1 MSFIGNFAAAQSAK
15 QIGKFNSQLYYQQAQ
30 LARKKA
36 EVNRQV
42 YENIDRKRLV
52 KSQESAF
59 DFLYVRAL
67 RSGAEVREETSPY
80 FALLEAK
87 INQAEDLA
95 IADYNSQTA
104 YYDGLNEASLLQSR
118 GIGEMFKGQMT
129 ARAENIKGVG
139 SLLAFANT
147 EGAFG

>member
-67 RSGAEVREETSPY
+67 RSGAGKRRNYTILC
-80 FALLEAK
+80 FA
-87 INQAEDLA
+87 
-95 IADYNSQTA
+95 
-104 YYDGLNEASLLQSR
+104 
-118 GIGEMFKGQMT
+118 
-129 ARAENIKGVG
+129 G
-139 SLLAFANT
+139 S
-147 EGAFG
+147 

>member
-1 MSFIGNFAAAQSAK
+1 MKIKNHWINQ
-15 QIGKFNSQLYYQQAQ
+15 
-30 LARKKA
+30 
-36 EVNRQV
+36 
-42 YENIDRKRLV
+42 
-52 KSQESAF
+52 
-59 DFLYVRAL
+59 
-67 RSGAEVREETSPY
+67 
-80 FALLEAK
+80 AK